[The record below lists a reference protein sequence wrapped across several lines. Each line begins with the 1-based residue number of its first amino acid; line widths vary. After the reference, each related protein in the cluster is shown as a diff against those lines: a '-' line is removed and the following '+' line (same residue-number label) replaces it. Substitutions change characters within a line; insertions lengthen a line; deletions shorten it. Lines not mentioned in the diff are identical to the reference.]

1 MNSWRQYRK
10 PEAGEFFVVFADT
23 SAGGL
28 DYSACQFLSVTKIDV
43 PIVYHSKK
51 LATEMTNE
59 IFPLLEKIFDITRV
73 KPVVAYENNAGGIFE
88 LERLASLN
96 RNGKYDIFMMPN
108 VGREDNPEPVKLGW
122 STNSATRPRMLADLK
137 DAIDHKVLKIY
148 DKPTIN
154 ELFSFIVNQTSSSW
168 KAQAEQGAHDDLV
181 MSLAGAWQLYQ
192 LADRPSTPI
201 DQAELPVFKPRD
213 PIIGI

>member
-1 MNSWRQYRK
+1 MNNFRFYRK
-10 PEAGEFFVVFADT
+10 PERGEFFVVFADT

-28 DYSACQFLSVTKIDV
+28 DYSACQFLSKTRVDV

-59 IFPLLEKIFDITRV
+59 LAPFLARLYNYTGV
-73 KPVVAYENNAGGIFE
+73 KPTVAYENNAGGIFE
-88 LERLASLN
+88 LERLAHMPEAST
-96 RNGKYDIFMMPN
+96 YDIFKMPN
-108 VGREDNPEPVKLGW
+108 VGKTDNADSVKLGW

-137 DAIDHKVLKIY
+137 DAIDHRVLRVY

-154 ELFSFIVNQTSSSW
+154 ELFSFIVSQTSSSW

-192 LADRPSTPI
+192 LVQQPTGPVDPDDLPKYKPS
-201 DQAELPVFKPRD
+201 DSV
-213 PIIGI
+213 IGI